1 MMEHVSILAIAIP
14 LLAAFATPLI
24 GRLNKKIRNIWA
36 IISLG
41 TSLSLII
48 LTFNEVIKNGIITY
62 TLGASSPGQTVP
74 TGWAV
79 PVRIVLEIDGMGA
92 FAALGMGITTF
103 LAAIY
108 SWSYFDEKE
117 TGLNRFYTLL
127 LLLGAGGTGLAF
139 TGDLFNLFVWL
150 EVSSISATGLV
161 AFWSYKGT
169 PNEAGFKFI
178 LISAIGSLMVLM
190 AVGIFYGQY
199 DALNIAMIAQ
209 RMMDTGFTS
218 LDKIGLVLLVGAFG
232 MKCGA
237 VPMHMWIP
245 DAYSESPAPISM
257 VMVTTSQLSL
267 YGLFR
272 ISFSLFGLNLQGEI
286 LGWVI
291 VIFGLLTMFVGVTMA
306 LIQKKV
312 KRLMAYHAISQTG
325 YMLLG
330 VGVGLIALKSGELGS
345 YGLKAM
351 QGGIFH
357 IINHAMYKG
366 LLFLTAGAIIYKTG
380 TKNLNKIGG
389 LAREM
394 PVTSIAFVIG
404 AASIAGL
411 PPFNGFASKIL
422 IYESVYKVNPFL
434 TAVAMVVSVLTL
446 ASFVKIFQSAFLG
459 PEIPEYKGIGE
470 VPASMKISMIALSVL
485 VILFGIFP
493 DLIVNTIVEPAA
505 NALINQLDY
514 IGGVL

>member
-1 MMEHVSILAIAIP
+1 MMEHVPILAIAIP

-24 GRLNKKIRNIWA
+24 GKIDKKLRNIWA
-36 IISLG
+36 IAGLG
-41 TSLSLII
+41 VGLGLII
-48 LTFNEVIKNGIITY
+48 LTFSEVINSGIITY
-62 TLGASSPGQTVP
+62 TLGASNPSQ
-74 TGWAV
+74 AV
-79 PVRIVLEIDGMGA
+79 PSGWNVPIRIVLEIDGMGA

-103 LAAIY
+103 IASIY
-108 SWSYFDEKE
+108 SWSFFDDEE
-117 TGLNRFYTLL
+117 SGLDRFYTLL

-150 EVSSISATGLV
+150 EVSSIAATGLV
-161 AFWSYKGT
+161 AFWSYRGT

-178 LISAIGSLMVLM
+178 LISAIGSIMVLM

-199 DALNIAMIAQ
+199 NALNIGMIAQ
-209 RMMDTGFTS
+209 RMMNTGFTS
-218 LDKIGLVLLVGAFG
+218 LDKIALVMLVGAFG

-245 DAYSESPAPISM
+245 DAYAESPAPISM

-272 ISFSLFGLNLQGEI
+272 VSFTLFGLNLEGTS

-291 VIFGLLTMFVGVTMA
+291 IIFGLLTMFVGVTMA

-312 KRLMAYHAISQTG
+312 KRLMAYHAVSQTG

-330 VGVGLIALKSGELGS
+330 VGVGLVALKSGTIEG
-345 YGLKAM
+345 YGLTAM

-366 LLFLTAGAIIYKTG
+366 LLFLTAGALIYKTG
-380 TKNLNKIGG
+380 TKNLNKMGG

-394 PVTSIAFVIG
+394 PLTTIAFVIG
-404 AASIAGL
+404 AAAIAGL
-411 PPFNGFASKIL
+411 PPFNGFASKLL
-422 IYESVYKVNPFL
+422 IYESVYKLSPFL

-459 PEIPEYKGIGE
+459 PEKPSFKGVGE
-470 VPASMKISMIALSVL
+470 VPTSMKISMVVLSIL
-485 VILFGIFP
+485 VVLFGIFP
-493 DLIVNTIVEPAA
+493 DVIVNTIVEPAA
-505 NALINQLDY
+505 NALINQFDY